1 MLVLAAVPRTSAA
14 RLQHAVGK
22 RFRFLI
28 AQSWAEAFEAIRR
41 EPLEMAVMDPSLG
54 GPPRG
59 HEIERIRML
68 FPSLPL
74 LLYTRLI
81 PEVVPVLLRLGQAG
95 IREVVVAG
103 HDDHPR
109 RLSDALL
116 GAAAGTLSRR
126 LIEEMEDVLVGCPGE
141 LKWAIE
147 TMIREP
153 ASFHTVQDLA
163 DRARM
168 DRRTCARWFTK
179 AQLPPPS
186 VVLMVFRVVYA
197 HRLLQDPGYTVED
210 VAAKL
215 GYAKARSF
223 TQNVKEV
230 FGMTPGELKVA
241 LSTEEA
247 LTIVRERLFGEP
259 PTEAE
264 LASAS

>member
-1 MLVLAAVPRTSAA
+1 MLVLAAVPRLSTA
-14 RLQHAVGK
+14 RLQHAAGK
-22 RFRFLI
+22 RFTFLC
-28 AQSWAEAFEAIRR
+28 AQTWGDAFEAIRR
-41 EPLEMAVMDPSLG
+41 EPLEMAVMDPGLG

-68 FPSLPL
+68 FPSMPL
-74 LLYTRLI
+74 LLYTRLT
-81 PEVVPVLLRLGQAG
+81 PEVVPVLLQLGQAG

-103 HDDHPR
+103 HDDHPQ
-109 RLSDALL
+109 RLSDILVD
-116 GAAAGTLSRR
+116 AAAGALSRR
-126 LIEEMEDVLVGCPGE
+126 LIDEMEDVLAGCPGE

-153 ASFHTVQDLA
+153 AAFHTVQDLA

-179 AQLPPPS
+179 AHLPPPS
-186 VVLMVFRVVYA
+186 VVLTVFRVVYA

-223 TQNVKEV
+223 AQNVKEV

-241 LSTEEA
+241 LSTDDV
-247 LTIVRERLFGEP
+247 LRIVRDRLFGQP
-259 PTEAE
+259 EADDV
-264 LASAS
+264 ASAS